1 MSCLAWA
8 RPRRDQPLLF
18 GALLLGKAPV
28 EFRLGPMHQFLE
40 GHLFVVPLRD
50 QALIADFHVQP
61 FHWIHRFHGELLSR

>member
-1 MSCLAWA
+1 
-8 RPRRDQPLLF
+8 
-18 GALLLGKAPV
+18 
-28 EFRLGPMHQFLE
+28 LGPMHQFLE